1 MSYSPEQLKKAFVTV
16 LNERVPDL
24 SKIPDHVFSE
34 RFEKKMKK
42 LIAREA
48 AHPWAVSHTAVKNL
62 IIAAI
67 VIILMIA
74 MCFSVSGIREA
85 IFNFFIKHFDAYN
98 EIVFNESPS
107 DSESIIVE
115 YCITTLPEG
124 FNLTKKTSR
133 DYFVRWEYADSN
145 QNWIVLSQKIIT
157 KDQQLIIDNE
167 RNTENIVVIEGIAIY
182 CSANQNAVTLAWKN
196 EQYEFWLEIGI
207 SNFTIEEALDIY
219 NSITPINDS

>member
-67 VIILMIA
+67 VIILMIV
-74 MCFSVSGIREA
+74 MCLSVSGIREA
-85 IFNFFIKHFDAYN
+85 IFNFFIKHFDTYD
-98 EIVFNESPS
+98 EVVFDESQR
-107 DSESIIVE
+107 ERIEVE
-115 YCITTLPEG
+115 YEITEIPVG
-124 FNLTKKTSR
+124 FVLEKKTEIGVL
-133 DYFVRWEYADSN
+133 VRWEYSN
-145 QNWIVLSQKIIT
+145 ESQEWIVLEQKIANHSSSRI
-157 KDQQLIIDNE
+157 LDNE
-167 RNTENIVVIEGIAIY
+167 RTMNDFIEIDNAMVYYAKNNNIII
-182 CSANQNAVTLAWKN
+182 LAW
-196 EQYEFWLEIGI
+196 EQNDYEFWL
-207 SNFTIEEALDIY
+207 SVN
-219 NSITPINDS
+219 INDFSLEDALELYQLIKPIEN

>member
-67 VIILMIA
+67 VIILMIV
-74 MCFSVSGIREA
+74 MCLSVSGIREA
-85 IFNFFIKHFDAYN
+85 IFNFFIKHFDTYD
-98 EIVFNESPS
+98 EVVFDESQR
-107 DSESIIVE
+107 ERIEVE
-115 YCITTLPEG
+115 YEITEIPVG
-124 FNLTKKTSR
+124 FVLEKKTEIGVL
-133 DYFVRWEYADSN
+133 VRWEYSN
-145 QNWIVLSQKIIT
+145 ESQEWIVL
-157 KDQQLIIDNE
+157 E
-167 RNTENIVVIEGIAIY
+167 
-182 CSANQNAVTLAWKN
+182 
-196 EQYEFWLEIGI
+196 
-207 SNFTIEEALDIY
+207 
-219 NSITPINDS
+219 

>member
-67 VIILMIA
+67 VIILMIV
-74 MCFSVSGIREA
+74 MCLSVSGIREA
-85 IFNFFIKHFDAYN
+85 IFNFFIKHFDTYN
-98 EIVFNESPS
+98 EIVFDENEKSRIDQTYSITKLPS
-107 DSESIIVE
+107 EFE
-115 YCITTLPEG
+115 L
-124 FNLTKKTSR
+124 K
-133 DYFVRWEYADSN
+133 
-145 QNWIVLSQKIIT
+145 QKIENDSQVVLHYENAAHEWIIFE
-157 KDQQLIIDNE
+157 QLISNGSNSRIIDNE
-167 RNTENIVVIEGIAIY
+167 RTNGDYMETDNTNLYYAV
-182 CSANQNAVTLAWKN
+182 NQNVISLAWR
-196 EQYEFWLEIGI
+196 QDCYEFWLSI
-207 SNFTIEEALDIY
+207 SISDFSLEDALELY
-219 NSITPINDS
+219 RSVEPINQR